1 VRLVNIEAVV
11 FDLDGT
17 LVDSAPTI
25 AALINAMR
33 AERAMGML
41 PVEEYRR
48 WVSLGAT
55 DLIRRSLGDS
65 GSDVSFLVED
75 FRARYRAH
83 PTPVESLYPGVR
95 DTIIALSAANVLLAV
110 CSNKPEHLCQK
121 ILDETA
127 LSGFFGSIVGGDTA
141 RFPKPARDP
150 LDYALNEMGA
160 QTSRAIFVGDSTIDQ
175 RTASA
180 CAIPFVFFTGGY
192 DDGVDRLSVWEQIN
206 AISEVPRIIR
216 TSTMP
221 GRRLRRSDPQN

>member
-1 VRLVNIEAVV
+1 MNIEAVV

-33 AERAMGML
+33 TERSMGML

-55 DLIRRSLGDS
+55 DLIKRSLGDS
-65 GSDVSFLVED
+65 GPDVSLLVED
-75 FRARYRAH
+75 FRARYRTH

-95 DTIIALSAANVLLAV
+95 DTIIALAAADVLLAV
-110 CSNKPEHLCQK
+110 CSNKPEHLCRK

-175 RTASA
+175 RAASA

-192 DDGVDRLSVWEQIN
+192 DDGVDRLSAWEQIN
-206 AISEVPRIIR
+206 AISEVPGILR
-216 TSTMP
+216 TSTRP
-221 GRRLRRSDPQN
+221 GNRLCRSDFHN